1 MRREALLLPVI
12 ILLMA
17 THILWAQKKDVTS
30 YIRVMNI
37 KYASHPRS
45 DPKLNMLDVYMPK
58 KGSNSPV
65 LIWIHG
71 GALAYGDKEY
81 VQEKAE
87 YFTRQG
93 YVFISINYRLSPKV
107 VHPVHVQDVADAI
120 MWTHKNAVHYSANP
134 AKIFLMGHST
144 GAHLAAL
151 VCTDDTYIK
160 KSGGS
165 LDLIQGVVLLDGT
178 GYDIPVLMN
187 DAKSKLREWY
197 IQAFGDSKKQW
208 EQASPVNYITP
219 GKKIPSFMIAYAG
232 ERDSSEEEAKI
243 LSKKL
248 TEAQVEN
255 KVFFYQKKTHLT
267 ISRELGE
274 ENDKTTE
281 DVLRFLLEKHYNAVN
296 PTR

>member
-1 MRREALLLPVI
+1 M
-12 ILLMA
+12 
-17 THILWAQKKDVTS
+17 TTCYWSWAQKKDLNS
-30 YIRVMNI
+30 YIRVADI
-37 KYASHPRS
+37 KYASHPNS
-45 DPKLNMLDVYMPK
+45 DPKLNLLDVYLPK

-71 GALAYGDKEY
+71 GALAYGEKEY

-87 YFTRQG
+87 YFTKKG

-107 VHPVHVQDVADAI
+107 VHPAHVQDVADAI
-120 MWTHKNAVHYSANP
+120 MWVHKNAVHYSADAN
-134 AKIFLMGHST
+134 KIFLMGHSA

-151 VCTDDTYIK
+151 VSTNETYIK
-160 KSGGS
+160 KSGGELS
-165 LDLIQGVVLLDGT
+165 IIQGVVLLDGA

-187 DAKSKLREWY
+187 DAKSRLREWY
-197 IQAFGDSKKQW
+197 TQAFGNTKKEW
-208 EQASPVNYITP
+208 EEASPVYFVKP
-219 GKKIPSFMIAYAG
+219 GKKIPAFMIAFAG
-232 ERDSSEEEAKI
+232 EREASEVEAKI

-267 ISRELGE
+267 ISKELGE
-274 ENDKTTE
+274 EKDKTTE
-281 DVLRFLLEKHYNAVN
+281 DVLRFLLEKHYLTVN